1 MQLSEE
7 LKKILQEYRKQSS
20 NLDELLAENGELHK
34 HWEPLL
40 RQILDLG
47 EDELWGRNIELQR
60 LLKDHGVT
68 YNIYDRQDGLNNPW
82 KLDPIP
88 FLISVSS
95 WNTLEKGIQQRALL
109 LDLLFKDLYGPQKIL
124 KAGVLPPELIYSSR
138 AFLRPCFGTLPNH
151 PHNLLLYAADISRAD
166 SGQIQV
172 IGDRTQAPSG
182 WSYTLENRVAMARVL
197 PEFFAHT
204 KVRKIS
210 PYFQRIRENLI
221 DFAPQDN
228 YDPLIVLLTPGQ
240 WNETYFEH
248 AYLSSLQGFTLVQG
262 QDLMVKDGFVWLK
275 TLSGLERVDIVLRHL
290 DDNYCDPLSLK
301 PDSQLGVAGFLEV
314 VRRGQV
320 TVANP
325 PGSSILENPGLMAF
339 MPQIS
344 RYFLG
349 EELLLPNLKTWWCGR
364 QEDRNFVLS
373 NLKELVIKDLSRR
386 PGGRTRFGWR
396 LQDVELTQ
404 LKANIIARPHN
415 FVAQQQAIVS
425 TSPSFTKNY
434 LEPRHTVLRCFASA
448 THSGY
453 EVMPGGLTRSASKM
467 GTMMVSNQSGAF
479 GKDTWVLTEKAINP
493 IEYSPRIVL
502 PRYSEKGMD
511 ELPSRMAEN
520 LFWVGR
526 YIMRARITARYLRR
540 ILKHKTEIDNFGDP
554 IDREVFDTLLV
565 GLTHLT
571 MTYPGFVGEKGQE
584 KLKDPDEE
592 LKLVILDP
600 ERPGGL
606 AHTIQMWTRAAN
618 MVRNHWS
625 MDTWRIFDQIQT
637 MWQDLSQEVPAGW
650 RPIRNS
656 LDALIVKVAASLG
669 FTLGSLSV
677 EEGRHVFDI
686 GMDLERGMMI
696 ASLLRSTLTLK
707 QDRFVEDSLLETVLL
722 TTESLSTY
730 RHRFR
735 GRLQLESVL
744 NLTLVDDT
752 YEQSLAYLMGKLQ
765 RDLAVLPQTAL
776 IGNLRQ
782 DQKEILKAYTAL
794 QVCDSRKLV
803 NVSEEEN
810 GFLRK
815 DLDTLLAGI
824 YNGLANS
831 ASAIMQTFFRHAG
844 NEMQTPTFL
853 YNTDF

>member
-1 MQLSEE
+1 MLLSEDLNRILRGYREQSSTSDELWTDNGQLSE
-7 LKKILQEYRKQSS
+7 
-20 NLDELLAENGELHK
+20 

-40 RQILDLG
+40 KQILQLG

-60 LLKDHGVT
+60 LLKDNGVT
-68 YNIYDRQDGLNNPW
+68 YNIYNRHDGFNNPW

-88 FLISVSS
+88 FLISAPS
-95 WNTLEKGIQQRALL
+95 WKTLEKGIQQRALL
-109 LDLLFKDLYGPQKIL
+109 MDLLFKDLYGQQNIL
-124 KAGVLPPELIYSSR
+124 KAGVLPAELIYSSR
-138 AFLRPCFGTLPNH
+138 FFLRPCYDILPKH
-151 PHNLLLYAADISRAD
+151 PHNLLLYAADLSRGE

-197 PEFFAHT
+197 PEFFTRT

-248 AYLSSLQGFTLVQG
+248 TYLASLQGFTLVQG
-262 QDLMVKDGFVWLK
+262 QDLMVKDGFLWLK

-290 DDNYCDPLSLK
+290 DDNFCDPLSLK
-301 PDSQLGVAGFLEV
+301 PDSQLGVPGFLEV
-314 VRRGQV
+314 VRKGQV

-325 PGSSILENPGLMAF
+325 PGSGILENPGLMAF
-339 MPQIS
+339 MPQIC

-349 EELLLPNLKTWWCGR
+349 EELVLANLKTWWCGNAD
-364 QEDRNFVLS
+364 DRNYVLD
-373 NLKELVIKDLSRR
+373 NLKDLVIRDLSRR
-386 PGGRTRFGWR
+386 PGRRTKFGWE
-396 LQDVELTQ
+396 LQDVDLTQ
-404 LKANIIARPHN
+404 LKAKIIASPHS
-415 FVAQQQAIVS
+415 FVAQKQAIAT
-425 TSPSFTKNY
+425 TSPAYTKNF
-434 LEPRHTVLRCFASA
+434 LEPHHTVLRCFAAA
-448 THSGY
+448 TRTGY

-467 GTMMVSNQSGAF
+467 GTMQVSNQSGAL
-479 GKDTWVLTEKAINP
+479 GKDTWVLTEKAGNP
-493 IEYSPRIVL
+493 IEYNPRIVL
-502 PRYSEKGMD
+502 PRYAEKGMD

-526 YIMRARITARYLRR
+526 YIMRTRMTARYLRR
-540 ILKHKTEIDNFGDP
+540 ILRHKTEIDNFGDP
-554 IDREVFDTLLV
+554 IDQAVFETLLV

-571 MTYPGFVGEKGQE
+571 MTYPGFVGEEGRE
-584 KLKDPDEE
+584 KLLEPEEE

-606 AHTIQMWTRAAN
+606 AHTIEMWKRAAN

-625 MDTWRIFDQIQT
+625 IDTWRIFDQVQN
-637 MWQDLSQEVPAGW
+637 MWRDLSRDVPSGW

-677 EEGRHVFDI
+677 EEGRHMFDI
-686 GMDLERGMMI
+686 GMDLERGMMV

-744 NLTLVDDT
+744 NLTMVDDS
-752 YEQSLAYLMGKLQ
+752 YQQSLSYILGKLH
-765 RDLAVLPQTAL
+765 RDLAVLPQTAVV
-776 IGNLRQ
+776 GNLRQ

-794 QVCDSRKLV
+794 QVCDTGKLTQV
-803 NVSEEEN
+803 PEGEDNL
-810 GFLRK
+810 LRME
-815 DLDTLLAGI
+815 LDELLAGI
-824 YNGLANS
+824 YTGLANS
-831 ASAIMQTFFRHAG
+831 ASAIMQTFFRHSG
-844 NEMQTPTFL
+844 HEIQTPTFL

>member
-1 MQLSEE
+1 MQLSEN
-7 LKKILQEYRKQSS
+7 LKRILQRYREQSLS
-20 NLDELLAENGELHK
+20 SDELWTEGGELQQY
-34 HWEPLL
+34 WEPLL
-40 RQILDLG
+40 KQVLQLG

-60 LLKDHGVT
+60 LLKDNGVT
-68 YNIYDRQDGLNNPW
+68 YNIYDRQDGFNNPW

-88 FLISVSS
+88 FLIPALL
-95 WNTLEKGIQQRALL
+95 WDKLEKGIRQRALL
-109 LDLLFKDLYGPQKIL
+109 LDHLFRDLYGPQNVL
-124 KAGVLPPELIYSSR
+124 KAGIVPAALIYSSR
-138 AFLRPCFGTLPNH
+138 SFLRPCHNMLPPH
-151 PHNLLLYAADISRAD
+151 PHNLLMYAADISRGE

-197 PEFFAHT
+197 PEFFT
-204 KVRKIS
+204 QSKVQKIS

-248 AYLSSLQGFTLVQG
+248 TYLASLQGFTLVQG
-262 QDLMVKDGFVWLK
+262 QDLMVKDGLVWLK

-290 DDNYCDPLSLK
+290 DDNFCDPLSLK

-314 VRRGQV
+314 VRKGQV

-325 PGSSILENPGLMAF
+325 PGSGILENPGLMAF
-339 MPQIS
+339 MPQIC

-349 EELLLPNLKTWWCGR
+349 EDLVLPNLSTWWCGNPDD
-364 QEDRNFVLS
+364 QNYVLA
-373 NLKELVIKDLSRR
+373 NMRDLVIKDLSRR
-386 PGGRTRFGWR
+386 PGSRTRFGWR

-415 FVAQQQAIVS
+415 FVAQQQAIAS
-425 TSPSFTKNY
+425 TSPSFTKNF
-434 LEPRHTVLRCFASA
+434 LEPHHTVLRCFATA
-448 THSGY
+448 TQTGY
-453 EVMPGGLTRSASKM
+453 DVMPGGLTRSASET
-467 GTMMVSNQSGAF
+467 GTMLVSNQSGAF
-479 GKDTWVLTEKAINP
+479 GKDTWVLTEKAANP
-493 IEYSPRIVL
+493 IEYNPRIVL
-502 PRYSEKGMD
+502 PRYSDRGMD

-526 YIMRARITARYLRR
+526 YIMRTRMTARYLRR
-540 ILKHKTEIDNFGDP
+540 ILRHKTEIDNFGDP
-554 IDREVFDTLLV
+554 IDKAVFDTLLV

-571 MTYPGFVGEKGQE
+571 MTYPGFVGEEGRE
-584 KLKDPDEE
+584 KLEEPDEE
-592 LKLVILDP
+592 LKLIILDP

-606 AHTIQMWTRAAN
+606 AHTIQMWKRAAN

-625 MDTWRIFDQIQT
+625 IDTWRIFDQVQN
-637 MWQDLSQEVPAGW
+637 MWQDLSRDVPSGW

-677 EEGRHVFDI
+677 EEGRHIFDI

-744 NLTLVDDT
+744 NLTLIDDT
-752 YEQSLAYLMGKLQ
+752 YQQSLAHILRNLQ
-765 RDLAVLPQTAL
+765 KDLAVLPQTAQV
-776 IGNLRQ
+776 GNLRQ
-782 DQKEILKAYTAL
+782 DQKEILKSYTAL
-794 QVCDSRKLV
+794 QVCDAGELV
-803 NVSEEEN
+803 KITEGED
-810 GFLRK
+810 GFIRK
-815 DLDTLLAGI
+815 DLDELLAGI
-824 YNGLANS
+824 YGGLANS
-831 ASAIMQTFFRHAG
+831 ASAIMHTFFRHSG
-844 NEMQTPTFL
+844 NETQTPTFL